1 MGVSRYVPLLFDVEC
16 YYHNIPNIN
25 VDTPN
30 KDWLRQ
36 RSKVTT
42 KSKHKDAGADAS
54 YALCEVIQKG
64 RRNKTMYSIFF
75 ERFLPCVVKKSVFDQ
90 QVSVARNDN
99 TLCTVSDE
107 AFALLLLEN
116 SWKRWVDIYRL
127 QKGEVT
133 PKRGQ
138 KRREFESDV
147 PTKYTKGGII
157 YDKTVKNND
166 PKGWSAEGIERF
178 NQLYD
183 MVKKDRKENKGF
195 IKSWLTE
202 RRAKL
207 LNGTQARRKRKR
219 PQPQARIELMDS
231 DSEGSGNDTASANL
245 GGNDG
250 TDTESCNA
258 ESD

>member
-1 MGVSRYVPLLFDVEC
+1 MA
-16 YYHNIPNIN
+16 
-25 VDTPN
+25 
-30 KDWLRQ
+30 
-36 RSKVTT
+36 
-42 KSKHKDAGADAS
+42 KSKQKDARTDLS
-54 YALCEVIQKG
+54 YGICEVIQKG
-64 RRNKTMYSIFF
+64 RRNKELYCIFF
-75 ERFLPCVVKKSVFDQ
+75 DRFLPCVVKKSVFEH
-90 QVSVARNDN
+90 QVSVAKSDS

-157 YDKTVKNND
+157 YDKTVKIND
-166 PKGWSAEGIERF
+166 PKGWSAEGIQRF
-178 NQLYD
+178 NELYD
-183 MVKKDRKENKGF
+183 LVKIDRKAHKGF
-195 IKSWLTE
+195 IKSWLAE

-207 LNGTQARRKRKR
+207 LNGTQALKRKQ

-231 DSEGSGNDTASANL
+231 EGDESDNDSASANL
-245 GGNDG
+245 DVNDG
-250 TDTESCNA
+250 TDTDSSNA
-258 ESD
+258 KND

>member
-1 MGVSRYVPLLFDVEC
+1 MT
-16 YYHNIPNIN
+16 NIY
-25 VDTPN
+25 DFTSYL
-30 KDWLRQ
+30 DWIRHRQ
-36 RSKVTT
+36 KLAKAR
-42 KSKHKDAGADAS
+42 HKDACADTS
-54 YALCEVIQKG
+54 YTVCEVLQSG
-64 RRNKTMYSIFF
+64 RRNKEIYCIFF
-75 ERFLPCVVKKSVFDQ
+75 DRFLPCVVKKSVFDH
-90 QVSVARNDN
+90 QVSVAKNDS

-178 NQLYD
+178 NELYD
-183 MVKKDRKENKGF
+183 MVKKDRKAHKGF
-195 IKSWLTE
+195 IKRWLTE
-202 RRAKL
+202 RRARM
-207 LNGTQARRKRKR
+207 LNGTQAHKRKR
-219 PQPQARIELMDS
+219 PQPQARIELV
-231 DSEGSGNDTASANL
+231 DSEGDDSDNDSASANID
-245 GGNDG
+245 GNDG
-250 TDTESCNA
+250 TDTDSSNA
-258 ESD
+258 EIR